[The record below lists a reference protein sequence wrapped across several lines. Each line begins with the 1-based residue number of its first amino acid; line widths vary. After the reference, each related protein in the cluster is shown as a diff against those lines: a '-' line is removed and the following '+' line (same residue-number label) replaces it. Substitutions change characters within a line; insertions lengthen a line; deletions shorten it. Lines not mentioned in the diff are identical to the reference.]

1 MKRILLGLSLSL
13 LLSGSA
19 FAQNKKMLNLQISIK
34 RIELRYQQQFLF
46 EKLWAGFYTGIANL
60 DINNKFD
67 DVVSGL
73 EIGLNVYS
81 KPKDQIAVYSGLGI
95 CSPNNNYFA
104 GIAPEIDIAARYAHF
119 FGKTKKHLLIIN
131 TGFRYLK
138 MDYKQAYASETIKVS
153 TIGSFNVPPFFISIG
168 YGFGFN

>member
-1 MKRILLGLSLSL
+1 MKRLLLGLSLSL

-19 FAQNKKMLNLQISIK
+19 YAQNKKMLNLQISTK
-34 RIELRYQQQFLF
+34 RIEFRYQQQFLF

-67 DVVSGL
+67 DVVTGL
-73 EIGLNVYS
+73 ELGMNVYS
-81 KPKDQIAVYSGLGI
+81 NQKDQIDVYSSLGI
-95 CSPNNNYFA
+95 CSPNNNYYA
-104 GIAPEIDIAARYAHF
+104 GIAPEINIVARYAHV

-138 MDYKQAYASETIKVS
+138 KDYKQAYASETIKVS
-153 TIGSFNVPPFFISIG
+153 TTGSFIATPFFISIG
-168 YGFGFN
+168 YGFGFK